1 MLLSLLLLLLIAS
14 AGSMLTY
21 KIADDEPLLWRLA
34 AGCVIGSAVFG
45 IAAFAISFVIGFS
58 AVSVLASLAVTC
70 AMFALLKYGDTARR
84 FRQDRDRA
92 KGRLSGASFKKSLGF
107 FYYLFFFL
115 LFWAY
120 FGQTVYQTSDGI
132 FTGGSQ
138 NLGDLPYHIG
148 AILGFSEA
156 AKFPPDNPI
165 WAGAKYAYPFITDF
179 ISACFVKLGISYRD
193 AIVTQNVFWTF
204 SLFVLLER
212 FVARVTANKLAG
224 RIAPALLFLS
234 GGLGFLWFLG
244 DVSSSGK
251 GIISVLS
258 ALPRDYTIGE
268 QFRWGNSLV
277 VLFITQRSMLLGLPL
292 VMLVLGTLWRIFT
305 RDDERQQPWELL
317 TRRGFPYAIFISGL
331 LAGTLPLI
339 HLHSLAVLFI
349 VTAFLFV
356 LRPSR
361 WMEWITF
368 GVGVAVVA
376 LPLLAWTMTGSAS
389 DTTSFFGWEFGW
401 DKRSDNFFWFWFKNT
416 SLTIPL
422 LLAGLGLWYWV
433 HRPTAENEEEK
444 PKKKKEAAAR
454 IDPVPLLLFFIPFGF
469 LFILGN
475 TAKLAPWVW
484 DNIKILVYWHIG
496 SIIFIA
502 FAIAWLWQKNT
513 IAKIAAAVLLV
524 SLTFAGAL
532 DVWRTASGTVKTQVF
547 PPDAVRVAEQIRQKT
562 ENTALFLNAPIYNT
576 PIVLTGRQSL
586 MRYTGHLFSHG
597 INAYAREADVKRI
610 YEGGGVSEM
619 LLRQYNIDYVLVSP
633 EEKNTMKANEEF
645 FKKYPVV
652 AESGPFRVY
661 KVK

>member
-14 AGSMLTY
+14 AGMMLTY
-21 KIADDEPLLWRLA
+21 LIADDEPLLWRLA
-34 AGCVIGSAVFG
+34 AGCIVGSAIFG
-45 IAAFAISFVIGFS
+45 IAAFVISFAIGFS
-58 AVSVLASLAVTC
+58 SASVIVSLAVTL
-70 AMFALLKYGDTARR
+70 ALFGLIKYGDTAKR
-84 FRQDRDRA
+84 FKQDRDRA
-92 KGRLSGASFKKSLGF
+92 KGKLDGASFKKSLGF
-107 FYYLFFFL
+107 VYYAFFFL
-115 LFWAY
+115 LFWFF

-148 AILGFSEA
+148 AILGFSDA

-179 ISACFVKLGISYRD
+179 ISACFVKLGIGYRE
-193 AIVTQNVFWTF
+193 AIVTQNVLWTF
-204 SLFVLLER
+204 SLFVLLEK

-244 DVSSSGK
+244 DVSDSGK
-251 GIISVLS
+251 GIVSVLS
-258 ALPRDYTIGE
+258 NLPRDYTIGE

-292 VMLVLGTLWRIFT
+292 VVLVLGVLWRIFASEKVEEGKSKKVT
-305 RDDERQQPWELL
+305 MSDFF
-317 TRRGFPYAIFISGL
+317 TFSHFPFSTFIVGL

-356 LRPSR
+356 LRPTK

-368 GVGVAVVA
+368 GVGVAVIAV
-376 LPLLAWTMTGSAS
+376 PLLAWTMTGSAS

-401 DKRSDNFFWFWFKNT
+401 DKRNDNFFWFWFKNT

-422 LLAGLGLWYWV
+422 LFAGLALWYWNN
-433 HRPTAENEEEK
+433 RPVAVDESET
-444 PKKKKEAAAR
+444 PKKKDAVVR
-454 IDPVPLLLFFIPFGF
+454 IDPIPLLLFYIPFAF

-484 DNIKILVYWHIG
+484 DNIKILIYWHIG
-496 SIIFIA
+496 SIIFIS
-502 FAIAWLWQKNT
+502 FVIAWLWQKNKFT
-513 IAKIAAAVLLV
+513 KIAAAVLLI

-532 DVWRTASGTVKTQVF
+532 DVWRTASSTVKTRVF
-547 PPDAVRVAEQIRQKT
+547 EPDAVRVAEQVRQKT
-562 ENTALFLNAPIYNT
+562 ENTALFPERTDLQHTDRAHRAAI
-576 PIVLTGRQSL
+576 
-586 MRYTGHLFSHG
+586 
-597 INAYAREADVKRI
+597 AYALHGPLVLARHQCLCERGRCQTDLRRRRS
-610 YEGGGVSEM
+610 GGDAAASIQYR
-619 LLRQYNIDYVLVSP
+619 LR
-633 EEKNTMKANEEF
+633 AGF
-645 FKKYPVV
+645 
-652 AESGPFRVY
+652 A
-661 KVK
+661 